1 MVRGVTI
8 TMLSG
13 EPTLVFWRIE
23 DVGEGLE
30 VSRDMGL
37 PLTSPRKVAHE
48 FLECIRMFLL
58 EDPGPE
64 PEVGE

>member
-1 MVRGVTI
+1 MVKGVTI

-23 DVGEGLE
+23 DVGQALE
-30 VSRDMGL
+30 VSRDMSL
-37 PLTSPRKVAHE
+37 PLTSPRKVANE

-64 PEVGE
+64 VGD